1 MTDREPLRIGLLLDG
16 PTVPLWQTELVDELV
31 HAAYCSVEL
40 AVFWPPIRQTPSVR
54 ERLAELGPRGS
65 SLARWYLDWEERWTR
80 FKDDPLAPADIS
92 SLVRDVPQLQLP
104 PGRARDVD
112 PDNLEQLE
120 RAHLDVLIRLGS
132 RMPSIAMRRAA
143 GCGVW
148 SLHHG
153 GDRTCGGDDGGF
165 WEVWNG
171 ETVTTTTLYQ
181 LSDAAD
187 DEAAVVSRTSLST
200 RLGSVA
206 HNRRASRRMGA
217 RLIARQLQQLHARG
231 AEAFYARVTKANV
244 DPRFCT
250 RRLDRLPPNARF
262 PWSLCRHWWGKL
274 SRRITFR
281 ATKRQWI
288 LLYALGT
295 PIPGRVLHDFRPLR
309 PPTGRFWADPFVM
322 VENGSHHVFFEE
334 FDYAA
339 DRGHIAV
346 ITIAPDGTPSKP
358 QEVLVRPYHLSYPF
372 LLRWRDALYMIPET
386 GDRKTLEVYR
396 CTRFPDEWEF
406 HGYLMRGREIY
417 DATLC
422 EWGGRWWL
430 FATLTR
436 ELCNVELHVFSA
448 ESPLSETWTPHP
460 ANPVVSD
467 VSRARPAGPLFT
479 RNGRLYRPSQ
489 DCSPFYGYAIRLHE
503 VVTLTEQD
511 YVEREAGSIM
521 PEWAP
526 GIVAVHQLSFAG
538 DLTVVD
544 AQVRRWRL
552 PGR

>member
-1 MTDREPLRIGLLLDG
+1 LLLDG
-16 PTVPLWQTELVDELV
+16 PRVPRWHAELIDELLR
-31 HAAYCSVEL
+31 AECCRVEL
-40 AVFWPPIRQTPSVR
+40 AVFWPPTPPAHSIRD
-54 ERLAELGPRGS
+54 RLAELGPRGS

-80 FKDDPLAPADIS
+80 FKDDPLAPCDIS
-92 SLVRDVPQLQLP
+92 GLVPGLPRIELP
-104 PGRARDVD
+104 PRDCSD
-112 PDNLEQLE
+112 LDSDSAEQLR
-120 RAHLDVLIRLGS
+120 RAQLDVLIRLGS
-132 RMPSIAMRRAA
+132 RRPSSDLRRAA
-143 GCGVW
+143 QFGVW

-165 WEVWNG
+165 WEVWNR

-181 LSDAAD
+181 LSDDPAGD
-187 DEAAVVSRTSLST
+187 AVLSRISIST

-206 HNRRASRRMGA
+206 QNRRASRRMGA

-231 AEAFYARVTKANV
+231 AEAFFSRVSEANA

-250 RRLDRLPPNARF
+250 RRLDRLPSNARF
-262 PWSLCRHWWGKL
+262 PWSLWRHWVGKL
-274 SRRITFR
+274 SRRISFR

-309 PPTGRFWADPFVM
+309 PPSGRFWADPFVLL
-322 VENGSHHVFFEE
+322 ENGSHHVFFEE

-346 ITIAPDGTPSKP
+346 VTIAPDGTPSKS
-358 QEVLVRPYHLSYPF
+358 QKVLVRPYHLSYPF
-372 LLRWRDALYMIPET
+372 LLRWRDGLYMIPET

-396 CTRFPDEWEF
+396 CTRFPDGWEF

-436 ELCNVELHVFSA
+436 ELCNVELHLFSA
-448 ESPLSETWTPHP
+448 ESPLSDTWTPHP

-467 VSRARPAGPLFT
+467 VSRARPAGALFT
-479 RNGRLYRPSQ
+479 RGGRLYRPSQ
-489 DCSPFYGYAIRLHE
+489 DCSPFYGYGIRLHE
-503 VVTLTEQD
+503 VITLTEQD
-511 YVEREAGSIM
+511 YAEREAGSIM
-521 PEWAP
+521 PEWHP
-526 GIVAVHQLSFAG
+526 GIAAVHQLSFAG
-538 DLTVVD
+538 ELTVVD
-544 AQVRRWRL
+544 AQVRRLRL